1 MKNLFKVLSVFSIFL
16 LFSCSCA
23 NYKANK
29 KNINKV
35 SEKESVIPK
44 LDKSNEALKK
54 ISKASTY
61 GGEQIL
67 KLQIRTTNAL
77 LLAEKQR
84 AEDLKAKL
92 QVISDELEMLG
103 RWNRNQT
110 NDLRALESSL
120 TDVEIALNI
129 KENEVQDLRK
139 NNNDLR
145 VQAEKAQEEVET
157 IQEEVLKVKAE
168 SEVKI
173 AEIQKKMDALKKYR
187 NICFA
192 IGGLLG
198 AGILF
203 KLFGPRLF

>member
-1 MKNLFKVLSVFSIFL
+1 MKNLFKVLSIFSVFL

-23 NYKANK
+23 NKSSK
-29 KNINKV
+29 KTIRSV
-35 SEKESVIPK
+35 SAKESVIPK

-84 AEDLKAKL
+84 AEELKAKL

-120 TDVEIALNI
+120 TDVEIALNL
-129 KENEVQDLRK
+129 KENEAAELRK
-139 NNNDLR
+139 VNNQLR
-145 VQAEKAQEEVET
+145 TQTIQAQKEVKEVEEK
-157 IQEEVLKVKAE
+157 ILKVKAE
-168 SEVKI
+168 SGVKI

-192 IGGLLG
+192 VGGLLG

>member
-1 MKNLFKVLSVFSIFL
+1 MKNLFKVLSIFSVFLF
-16 LFSCSCA
+16 FSCSCA
-23 NYKANK
+23 NKTSK
-29 KNINKV
+29 KTIRSV
-35 SEKESVIPK
+35 SAKESVIPK

-77 LLAEKQR
+77 LLAEKQK
-84 AEDLKAKL
+84 AEELKAKL
-92 QVISDELEMLG
+92 QVISDELDMLG

-120 TDVEIALNI
+120 TDVEIALNL
-129 KENEVQDLRK
+129 KENEATELRK
-139 NNNDLR
+139 VNNQLR
-145 VQAEKAQEEVET
+145 TQTIQAQKEVREVEEK
-157 IQEEVLKVKAE
+157 ILKVKAE
-168 SEVKI
+168 SDVKI

-192 IGGLLG
+192 VGGLLG

>member
-1 MKNLFKVLSVFSIFL
+1 MKNLFKILSVFSVFL

-23 NYKANK
+23 NKTSK
-29 KNINKV
+29 KTIGGV